1 MINRV
6 VLVGKITKIHDFT
19 IEEENRECIEIT
31 LAVPR
36 YYKNKMGD
44 YDVDFIKVLVKNKEI
59 LSTVLACCKV
69 GDLIGVD
76 GCVCKLSNDNEMY
89 ILVNKISFL
98 AMSEDSEE
106 ND

>member
-6 VLVGKITKIHDFT
+6 VLVGRITKI
-19 IEEENRECIEIT
+19 EKNRESAEIT
-31 LAVPR
+31 IAVPR

-59 LSTVLACCKV
+59 LATVLAYCKV
-69 GDLIGVD
+69 GDLIGAD

-89 ILVNKISFL
+89 IMANKISFL
-98 AMSEDSEE
+98 AMSKESE
-106 ND
+106 